1 MNELQ
6 KQQIQ
11 HFKSVFKGREDVFAV
26 RWETGKKSGYMP
38 AYTYDPYLY
47 RAHKMRGGTF
57 QNYPDKMYLP
67 FSDNEIG
74 KHLNGEQLIGIYP
87 LLTDNTSWFI
97 AADFDDDNWLEECKA
112 FLSVCQKNEIPAY
125 LERSRSG
132 HGGHIWIFFEQPYP
146 AIQSRKIILSLLE
159 SSGIF
164 SIFDKSSSFDRL
176 FPNQDFLSG
185 KGLRNLI
192 ALPLYKKTLEQ
203 GNSCFLDADT
213 LLPVLDQFE
222 FLKTINRITVA
233 KLDELYQSTSN
244 SANLAL
250 SNPISTK
257 ATQSN
262 KLTITLNNVVRIN
275 RNALSTSL
283 INFLK
288 EQLNFANTEYFIKKK
303 AGKNTFETERYFK
316 FVEET
321 ENEVIVPRGFI
332 GKLIRFCNTNNIDYS
347 FIDTRIKLNN
357 IGFQFN
363 VQLREHQQSAIEIA
377 SKKDFGVIVAPPGS
391 GKTIVGL
398 KIISDRSQ
406 PALIIVHRKQ
416 LVEQWIERIE
426 TFLGIPKHEIG
437 KIGQGKN
444 KIGNKITIATIQSL
458 FLLY

>member
-1 MNELQ
+1 
-6 KQQIQ
+6 
-11 HFKSVFKGREDVFAV
+11 
-26 RWETGKKSGYMP
+26 
-38 AYTYDPYLY
+38 
-47 RAHKMRGGTF
+47 MR
-57 QNYPDKMYLP
+57 Y
-67 FSDNEIG
+67 S
-74 KHLNGEQLIGIYP
+74 
-87 LLTDNTSWFI
+87 
-97 AADFDDDNWLEECKA
+97 
-112 FLSVCQKNEIPAY
+112 
-125 LERSRSG
+125 
-132 HGGHIWIFFEQPYP
+132 
-146 AIQSRKIILSLLE
+146 
-159 SSGIF
+159 
-164 SIFDKSSSFDRL
+164 
-176 FPNQDFLSG
+176 
-185 KGLRNLI
+185 
-192 ALPLYKKTLEQ
+192 
-203 GNSCFLDADT
+203 
-213 LLPVLDQFE
+213 
-222 FLKTINRITVA
+222 
-233 KLDELYQSTSN
+233 SN

-262 KLTITLNNVVRIN
+262 KLTITLDNVVRIN